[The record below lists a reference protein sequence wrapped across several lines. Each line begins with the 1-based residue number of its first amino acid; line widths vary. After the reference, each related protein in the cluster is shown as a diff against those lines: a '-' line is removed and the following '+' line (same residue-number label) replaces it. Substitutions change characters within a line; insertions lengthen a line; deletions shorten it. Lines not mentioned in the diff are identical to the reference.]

1 MTIRP
6 SLYLGMSRSSYSIL
20 GVALALIAL
29 IGAIDWWLPLGLT
42 ITTLYVVPV
51 LIASRIPHPRI
62 TFWVAALA
70 SCVTVLDLFRS
81 PLFAL
86 TWVVAINRA
95 FALMVIWVTALL
107 CLRRQRDEAELL
119 RINED
124 IEQQVQ
130 ERTSDLAAANQELE
144 VLRAEAV
151 SELVAIDAIPFF
163 STLNRLDIAHMLAAG
178 NTSEH
183 SRHLVPPVRG
193 TEQGD

>member
-1 MTIRP
+1 MGPTIGAQTVRIWCRGIGIAPTEERRRGGVVVDMTIP
-6 SLYLGMSRSSYSIL
+6 SSFFLGMSRSSYSIL
-20 GVALALIAL
+20 GVALALIAV

-70 SCVTVLDLFRS
+70 SLVTMLDMFDR
-81 PLFAL
+81 PFFAL
-86 TWVVAINRA
+86 TWVSAMNRA

-130 ERTSDLAAANQELE
+130 ERTADLASANQELE

-151 SELVAIDAIPFF
+151 SELVR
-163 STLNRLDIAHMLAAG
+163 S
-178 NTSEH
+178 
-183 SRHLVPPVRG
+183 
-193 TEQGD
+193 

>member
-1 MTIRP
+1 M
-6 SLYLGMSRSSYSIL
+6 
-20 GVALALIAL
+20 ALIAL
-29 IGAIDWWLPLGLT
+29 IGAIDWWPPLGLT

-107 CLRRQRDEAELL
+107 CLRRQRDEAQLL

-124 IEQQVQ
+124 IERQVQ
-130 ERTSDLAAANQELE
+130 ERTSDLAAANQELQ
-144 VLRAEAV
+144 
-151 SELVAIDAIPFF
+151 
-163 STLNRLDIAHMLAAG
+163 NRC
-178 NTSEH
+178 
-183 SRHLVPPVRG
+183 SRDEYSV
-193 TEQGD
+193 QGDHVS